1 MKISREVNPCNAKRN
16 FLPNRCFNLSD
27 HCKRNNENNILQD
40 YCIPFLVQNC
50 FRPVLCP
57 EQYSPVGRCWEIVLA
72 LGEGGYWVYAEQ
84 NLFDIKI
91 HGFYFHEDFC
101 LEMDIPECISLQR

>member
-1 MKISREVNPCNAKRN
+1 MPSETFCRIVASTCLIIARGTMK
-16 FLPNRCFNLSD
+16 
-27 HCKRNNENNILQD
+27 NNILQD

-57 EQYSPVGRCWEIVLA
+57 EQYSPVGRCWEIALA

-84 NLFDIKI
+84 DLFDIKI